1 MDEVRDMSDEQMVM
15 GLGIVIVIICAI
27 FSLLLSPTFIWGIA
41 IGVVTMLIGY
51 YFDEN

>member
-1 MDEVRDMSDEQMVM
+1 MNEVRNMGDEQMVM

-27 FSLLLSPTFIWGIA
+27 FSLLLSPVFIWGIA

-51 YFDEN
+51 YFDET

>member
-1 MDEVRDMSDEQMVM
+1 MAEVRNMSNEQMVM